1 MKKEGIWIVGTVT
14 QGGTVPWKIDLTVPL
29 CFVLGGEG
37 GGLRPLVAKTCD
49 FLVTLPMKGKL
60 DSLNVAAVAAILSYE
75 VVRQRGT
82 VASIP
87 KQGKGI

>member
-1 MKKEGIWIVGTVT
+1 
-14 QGGTVPWKIDLTVPL
+14 
-29 CFVLGGEG
+29 
-37 GGLRPLVAKTCD
+37 LRPLVAKTCD

-75 VVRQRGT
+75 LVRQRGA